1 MRVRPGPTASEHQ
14 CPGPGRRLRATVV
27 DNAKAP
33 LGYSPK
39 DNTLNLSPE
48 RANDSRV
55 GKPGFNGQALYAAAQ
70 AELIRS
76 GTAPAAVSGAAY
88 LAGRA
93 AGVEAPRSVQPHS
106 ARARAA
112 RGPGSAAASPQ
123 VDARVD
129 GPGRRARHACRGSR
143 DGFGMGPSPTAHV
156 RPAAFIPPP
165 VGSHHAGSE
174 ARALMSG
181 FLVPVL
187 VRSPLFTEG
196 PAAGRPDGT
205 TNEGTTRRIVERE
218 TGTDEGPN
226 DHDPPSAV
234 VVTRHRGSRLSVP
247 VTAAH
252 RGEPGLSS
260 MFVLPP
266 AGGLGTLVR
275 VHCVRSGNGR
285 SAPGFAHSGRILP
298 WAGQRRG
305 AADDEN
311 RDCPEF
317 VIGGDTGEPG
327 AGIRRGRSARSA
339 PRWCAAGP
347 KAMGARSTTGR
358 RKKRDMK
365 NMRSTTN
372 NTERTKG
379 TSTKSTKGGRAR
391 LRRTSSTG
399 HPSLAIHSVLRDDR
413 NGRDVQ
419 RDYLSAT
426 AQAT

>member
-1 MRVRPGPTASEHQ
+1 MTPGCSQT
-14 CPGPGRRLRATVV
+14 
-27 DNAKAP
+27 
-33 LGYSPK
+33 
-39 DNTLNLSPE
+39 
-48 RANDSRV
+48 
-55 GKPGFNGQALYAAAQ
+55 
-70 AELIRS
+70 
-76 GTAPAAVSGAAY
+76 
-88 LAGRA
+88 
-93 AGVEAPRSVQPHS
+93 
-106 ARARAA
+106 RAA
-112 RGPGSAAASPQ
+112 RRRRNVDCLVPVTAAQRQRPASPRPRRRVRSSAGSKPGSYI
-123 VDARVD
+123 
-129 GPGRRARHACRGSR
+129 PGEAI
-143 DGFGMGPSPTAHV
+143 D
-156 RPAAFIPPP
+156 PP
-165 VGSHHAGSE
+165 GSE
-174 ARALMSG
+174 ATTTEDNGDPAADGRRVVTPQQTGDRRCQLWPECSGRYARHPGRGDDCVRRDAQSSRGDRLKVAARAGRIGVLRAARTG
-181 FLVPVL
+181 DQATGARLGARDGRAPL
-187 VRSPLFTEG
+187 VRSPL
-196 PAAGRPDGT
+196 
-205 TNEGTTRRIVERE
+205 TNTERE

-252 RGEPGLSS
+252 RAEPGLSS

-275 VHCVRSGNGR
+275 VHRVRSGNGR